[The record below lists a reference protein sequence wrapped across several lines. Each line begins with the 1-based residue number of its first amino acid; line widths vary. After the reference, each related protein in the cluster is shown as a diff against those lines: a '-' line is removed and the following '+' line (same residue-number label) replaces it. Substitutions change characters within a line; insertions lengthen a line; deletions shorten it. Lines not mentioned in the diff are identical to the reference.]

1 MVATPISASTRYIP
15 PGTRAYY
22 WVPSIANKAAPS
34 RAELDAGTDL
44 TGEIAEVSGF
54 QTTSESTDTPDLG
67 SRFTS
72 KIPGRITADD
82 SSITLY
88 ASEDSQDVRQLLPR
102 DTAGFVVQ
110 FPEGDVSGRTMDVF
124 PVKVSSA
131 PKETSIEDPGKVMVQ
146 FTVTSEPE
154 ENVTVPA

>member
-1 MVATPISASTRYIP
+1 MVATPIAASTRYIP

-22 WVPSIANKAAPS
+22 WVPTIANKAAPT

-44 TGEIAEVSGF
+44 TGEVAEVSGF

-88 ASEDSQDVRQLLPR
+88 ASENSQDVRQLLPR

-110 FPEGDVSGRTMDVF
+110 FPEGDVAGRTMDVF

-146 FTVTSEPE
+146 FTVTSEPV

>member
-1 MVATPISASTRYIP
+1 MVATPIAASTRYIP

-22 WVPSIANKAAPS
+22 WVPTIANKAAPS

-44 TGEIAEVSGF
+44 TGEVAEVSGF

-88 ASEDSQDVRQLLPR
+88 ADEGSQDVRQLLPR
-102 DTAGFVVQ
+102 DTAGFIVQ
-110 FPEGDVSGRTMDVF
+110 FPEGDVTGRTMDVF

-131 PKETSIEDPGKVMVQ
+131 PKDTSIEDPGKVMVQ
-146 FTVTSEPE
+146 FTVTSEPA

>member
-22 WVPSIANKAAPS
+22 WVPTIAVKAAPT
-34 RAELDAGTDL
+34 RVELDAGTDL
-44 TGEIAEVSGF
+44 TGEVADVSGF

-102 DTAGFVVQ
+102 DTAGFIVQ
-110 FPEGDVSGRTMDVF
+110 FPEGDVAARTMDVF

-131 PKETSIEDPGKVMVQ
+131 PKETSIEDPGKIMVQ
-146 FTVTSEPE
+146 FTVTSEPV

>member
-1 MVATPISASTRYIP
+1 MVATPISSSTRYIP

-22 WVPSIANKAAPS
+22 WVPSISNKAAPS
-34 RAELDAGTDL
+34 RMELDAGTDL

-102 DTAGFVVQ
+102 DASGFVVQ
-110 FPEGDVSGRTMDVF
+110 FPEGDVAGRTMDVF

-131 PKETSIEDPGKVMVQ
+131 PKETSIEDPGKIMVQ

-154 ENVTVPA
+154 ENVTVPS

>member
-22 WVPSIANKAAPS
+22 WVPTIANKAAPT

-44 TGEIAEVSGF
+44 TREIAEVSGF
-54 QTTSESTDTPDLG
+54 QTTSESADTPDLG

-88 ASEDSQDVRQLLPR
+88 ASQNSQDVRQLLPR
-102 DTAGFVVQ
+102 DSSGFIVQ
-110 FPEGDVSGRTMDVF
+110 FPEGDVASRTMDVF

-131 PKETSIEDPGKVMVQ
+131 PKETSIEDPGKIMVQ
-146 FTVTSEPE
+146 FTVTSEPK
-154 ENVTVPA
+154 ENITVPA